1 MATPKDY
8 GPSDYGFD
16 ATRAVL
22 VFGLGE
28 SGLAVVR
35 ALRAAGV
42 LVWAWDDK
50 MVPLPDD
57 LLDVRLVPPAQ
68 VDWPQVQA
76 LVKAPGIPPVV
87 ALVQAAEAEGVPVLG
102 ELDLLWRREKD
113 SGAVWLGVTG
123 TNGKSTVTALLAH
136 VLQAASKTAVAGGNL
151 GVAGLALPRVGKDGF
166 YVLEL
171 SSYMLDMQRELAV
184 DGGIWL
190 NLTPDHLARHGTMA
204 AYYSAKAR
212 LFGTA
217 KPDATLVVGE
227 ASLLAGCFGRLVD
240 EGVTQPVQV
249 ARGLPEGA
257 PALHNLPGPHNAQ
270 NVACAYALL
279 VPRWLDAAV
288 FWQGV
293 QSFRPLPH
301 RLQEVAMVHGVR
313 LVNDS
318 KATNG
323 DSAVPALRSYPHIYW
338 ICGGQA
344 KTDGLGATVEALEAV
359 RGVFTVGQSG
369 PDFAAELRA
378 KGLPVTECGTL
389 DVAVRAAFAAAVAEG
404 LPGATV
410 LLSPA
415 AASWDQ
421 FASFAH
427 RGEAFMQA
435 VRAVEA
441 KMEAGA

>member
-1 MATPKDY
+1 MTTAVDY
-8 GPSDYGFD
+8 GPSSYGLD

-28 SGLAVVR
+28 SGVAVVR

-42 LVWAWDDK
+42 LVWAWDDGLTRLPNDLSD
-50 MVPLPDD
+50 VP
-57 LLDVRLVPPAQ
+57 LVPPAQ
-68 VDWPQVQA
+68 LDWQKVQA
-76 LVKAPGIPPVV
+76 VVKAPGIPLVA
-87 ALVQAAEAEGVPVLG
+87 ALVQAAVAHGVPVLG
-102 ELDLLWRREKD
+102 ELDVLWRREQA

-123 TNGKSTVTALLAH
+123 TNGKSTVTALVAH
-136 VLQAASKTAVAGGNL
+136 VLQAAGKTAVAGGNL
-151 GVAGLALPRVGKDGF
+151 GVAGLALPRVGKGGF

-171 SSYMLDMQRELAV
+171 SSYMLEMQRELAV

-204 AYYSAKAR
+204 AYYAAKAR
-212 LFGTA
+212 LFATA
-217 KPDATLVVGE
+217 KPEATLVVGD
-227 ASLLAGCFGRLVD
+227 ANLVAGRFGSLAEVGVSPALAQAVHVAGRLPD
-240 EGVTQPVQV
+240 
-249 ARGLPEGA
+249 GA
-257 PALHNLPGPHNAQ
+257 PDLPNLPGPHNAQ

-279 VPRWLDAAV
+279 VPRWLDAAA
-288 FWQGV
+288 FWRGV
-293 QSFRPLPH
+293 QSFLPLPH
-301 RLQEVAMVHGVR
+301 RLQEVAVVQGVR

-344 KTDGLGATVEALEAV
+344 KTDGLGATLDALAAV

-369 PDFAAELRA
+369 PAFAAELRG
-378 KGLPVTECGTL
+378 KGLPVTECGTVA
-389 DVAVRAAFAAAVAEG
+389 VAVRAAFAAAVADG

-427 RGEAFMQA
+427 RGEAFVQA
-435 VRAVEA
+435 VRAL
-441 KMEAGA
+441 EAGA

>member
-1 MATPKDY
+1 MTTAA
-8 GPSDYGFD
+8 DYGFD

-22 VFGLGE
+22 VYGLGE

-35 ALRAAGV
+35 ALQVADV
-42 LVWAWDDK
+42 VVWAWDDG
-50 MVPLPDD
+50 MARLPAD
-57 LLDVRLVPPAQ
+57 LAEGPNAVRLVPPAQ
-68 VDWPQVQA
+68 VDWQQVQA
-76 LVKAPGIPPVV
+76 VVKAPGIPMVA
-87 ALVQAAEAEGVPVLG
+87 ALVQAADANGVPVLG
-102 ELDLLWRREKD
+102 ELDVLYRREQA

-136 VLQAASKTAVAGGNL
+136 VLQTAGKTAVAGGNL

-171 SSYMLDMQRELAV
+171 SSYMLEMQRELAV

-190 NLTPDHLARHGTMA
+190 NLTPDHLARHGTME
-204 AYYSAKAR
+204 AYYAAKAR
-212 LFGTA
+212 LFATA
-217 KPDATLVVGE
+217 KPDATLVVGDANLVAGRFGSLAE
-227 ASLLAGCFGRLVD
+227 A
-240 EGVTQPVQV
+240 GVRQPVQV
-249 ARGLPEGA
+249 ATRLPEGA
-257 PALHNLPGPHNAQ
+257 PALPNLPGPHNAQ

-279 VPRWLDAAV
+279 VPRWLDAAA
-288 FWQGV
+288 FWRGV
-293 QSFRPLPH
+293 GSFKPLPH
-301 RLQEVAMVHGVR
+301 RLQEVAVVAGVR

-344 KTDGLGATVEALEAV
+344 KTDGLGATVGALDAV

-427 RGEAFMQA
+427 RGEAFVAA
-435 VRAVEA
+435 VRALEA
-441 KMEAGA
+441 TMEAGA